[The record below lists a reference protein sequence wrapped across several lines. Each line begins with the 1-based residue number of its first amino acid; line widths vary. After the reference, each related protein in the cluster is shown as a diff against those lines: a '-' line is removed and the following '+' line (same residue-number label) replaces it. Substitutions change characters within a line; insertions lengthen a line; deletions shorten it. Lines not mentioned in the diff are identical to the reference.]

1 VAKAVFRQ
9 HLICV
14 TFPCCAGPPKVLL
27 CKLSIAQ
34 REKIMSNIQAIAAC
48 AHVISGE
55 EGDYDGLLEQ
65 IGDARIVLLGE
76 CTHGT
81 QEFYHERARITQR
94 LISECNFSAVAVE
107 ADWPDAYRVH
117 RYVRGNGEDT
127 DAESALGGFKRF
139 PTWMWRNTETADL
152 IDWLRDY
159 NSALL
164 PGAHPVGFYGLD
176 LYSMFASIEAVL
188 HYLDQTD
195 PAAAARARQRYA
207 CFDRYRH
214 DSQDYG
220 YAAGLGLSPSCE
232 LAVLA
237 QLRDMHKQGAHYLHH
252 ADAEGSD
259 AFFYAQQNAS
269 LVANAEQ
276 YYRIM
281 FQDHVASWNVR
292 DRHMTMTLEALE
304 HYLSHR
310 NGEAA
315 RIVVW
320 AHNSHL
326 GDARATDVAEHGQWN
341 VGQLVRQLYDKQVYA
356 VGMSTYRGTVT
367 AASSWNGK
375 WETMQVRPALADSYE
390 ALLHKTG
397 VERMLLPL
405 HGEGG
410 AGHLLPK
417 QHMQRAIGVIYL
429 PATELHSHYLT
440 ARLSEQFDAVL
451 HIDTSHALTPLDG
464 PDGGRH
470 PARGEAPETFPAGV

>member
-1 VAKAVFRQ
+1 MN
-9 HLICV
+9 H
-14 TFPCCAGPPKVLL
+14 
-27 CKLSIAQ
+27 
-34 REKIMSNIQAIAAC
+34 IQAITAC
-48 AHVISGE
+48 AHVVSGE
-55 EGDYDGLLEQ
+55 EGDYDGLLER

-117 RYVRGNGEDT
+117 RYLRGCSDDT

-152 IDWLRDY
+152 VDWLRDY

-176 LYSMFASIEAVL
+176 LYSLFASVDAVL
-188 HYLDQTD
+188 HYLGQVD
-195 PAAAARARQRYA
+195 PAAAERARQRYA
-207 CFDRYRH
+207 CFERYRH

-237 QLRDMHKQGAHYLHH
+237 QLHDMQRQGATYLHH
-252 ADAEGSD
+252 AGAEGSD

-281 FQDHVASWNVR
+281 FQDRVASWNVR

-304 HYLSHR
+304 HYLSRR

-326 GDARATDVAEHGQWN
+326 GDARATDAADHGQWN
-341 VGQLVRQLYDKQVYA
+341 VGQLVRQLYEGQVYA
-356 VGMSTYRGTVT
+356 LGMSTYQGKVT
-367 AASSWNGK
+367 AAASWNGP
-375 WETMQVRPALADSYE
+375 WETMRVRPAHADSYE
-390 ALLHKTG
+390 ALLHTTG
-397 VERMLLPL
+397 IERMLLPL
-405 HGEGG
+405 RGDGG
-410 AGHLLPK
+410 AAHLLPK
-417 QHMQRAIGVIYL
+417 QGLQRAIGVIYQ
-429 PATELHSHYLT
+429 PSTELQSHYLT
-440 ARLSEQFDAVL
+440 TRLAEQFDAVL

-464 PDGGRH
+464 PEGGRQTE
-470 PARGEAPETFPAGV
+470 PGEAPETFPAGV